1 MIHFYNLASVNI
13 DGYSTFICQGTEPDH
28 PSSFKCERVGKN
40 ALDLGIVTSLTVVR
54 SHDR

>member
-1 MIHFYNLASVNI
+1 MNPASS
-13 DGYSTFICQGTEPDH
+13 GAESAQKSRC
-28 PSSFKCERVGKN
+28 VGKN

>member
-1 MIHFYNLASVNI
+1 LVNI

-28 PSSFKCERVGKN
+28 PSPFNCQRIGKN
-40 ALDLGIVTSLTVVR
+40 ALDLGIVTWLALVR